1 MGRASADGRVTFRSA
16 GEPLAPC
23 HGGITSTPSRHVD
36 SDILI
41 VDASGSLW

>member
-1 MGRASADGRVTFRSA
+1 MGLASADGRMTYRSG
-16 GEPLAPC
+16 GEPWAPC

-41 VDASGSLW
+41 IDAPGNLW